1 MAISKIISMR
11 IIGWRAE
18 KTFTSGLA
26 KTGQWYLDNEWWWF
40 PLREKVY
47 AGERIGLVKV
57 G

>member
-47 AGERIGLVKV
+47 PGERIGLVKV